1 MNWNTIKQ
9 RRKYLGL
16 SQKDIADRLGMSRA
30 RYNRIE
36 RGYGSISLSEFEI
49 LIGVLGYEVKLFV
62 LSPNGINSIPVD

>member
-1 MNWNTIKQ
+1 M
-9 RRKYLGL
+9 
-16 SQKDIADRLGMSRA
+16 ADRLGMSRA

-36 RGYGSISLSEFEI
+36 RGYGSISLSEFEM